1 MDRFILG
8 GIFLVLFIIGI
19 SVWVYFEGRK
29 IKWYN
34 GLIAIVSGIILE
46 LALNQIFVG
55 NAWYRNT
62 GPNGEMQVNFTG
74 MMKILFEPL
83 RPNAIW
89 LWSPDFWYQNVFVI
103 IAAILISLTYI
114 RR

>member
-8 GIFLVLFIIGI
+8 GVFLVLFIIGI

-29 IKWYN
+29 IKWYT
-34 GLIAIVSGIILE
+34 GLISTVSGIVLTLI
-46 LALNQIFVG
+46 LNQILVG

-62 GPNGEMQVNFTG
+62 GPNGEMQVSIFG
-74 MMKILFEPL
+74 MMKVLLEPL
-83 RPNAIW
+83 SPKAIW
-89 LWSPDFWYQNVFVI
+89 LWSPDFWSLNVFVI
-103 IAAILISLTYI
+103 TAAILISLTYI